1 MFAIKSAGMAVARQM
16 HAHGCTLMTDKKTLS
31 ALRFIHGN
39 DGLMLLAM
47 VTTWLGACIYAA
59 MSVGLLPTL
68 VVGATLMALGLLV
81 AVRSHGGLLSQTLLP
96 ALAMVMT
103 ALLIQA
109 DQGNPVAHFSIFAML
124 GATVVYRSVISPLVA
139 ATTTAVHHVLFN
151 FLQGLAWFQVWGWVP
166 RCFPEPSWWLVVEHS
181 LYVVAETVVLV
192 ILAYRAARDFSV
204 AEMIGDIATHIAA
217 DGEYVDLDLRGF
229 SGTSEPRARR
239 LLGALQQIGDLV
251 HEVNRGGASILTAA
265 RQIAQGNDELSQRT
279 MDQASSLERTA
290 ASMEE
295 MTATVKQNADNAHQ
309 AERLVQQVR
318 EQANIGGSVVAEAVQ
333 AMQAID
339 ESSRQ
344 IADILGVIDE
354 IAFQT
359 NLLALN
365 AAVEAARA
373 GEHGRGFA
381 VVASEVRVLAQRSAS
396 SARQIKSLIANS
408 VERVQAGSERVNQ
421 SGRVLTNIVGEV
433 ARVAAVVAEIA
444 AANEEQAIGID
455 QVGRDVI
462 SIDRSTQQNAAL
474 VEEAA
479 AASRLLQEHAEAMQK
494 QVTIFKLGSQS

>member
-1 MFAIKSAGMAVARQM
+1 
-16 HAHGCTLMTDKKTLS
+16 MTGKKNLS
-31 ALRFIHGN
+31 ATDLIHGN

-47 VTTWLGACIYAA
+47 ATTWLGACIYAF
-59 MSVGLLPTL
+59 MGVGLVPTL
-68 VVGATLMALGLLV
+68 VVGAVLLALALLV
-81 AVRSHGGLLSQTLLP
+81 ALRSHAGLLSRTLLP

-109 DQGNPVAHFSIFAML
+109 DQGDPVTHFSIFAML
-124 GATVVYRSVISPLVA
+124 GATVVYRSVISPIVA
-139 ATTTAVHHVLFN
+139 AATIAVHHTLFN
-151 FLQGLAWFQVWGWVP
+151 FLQGLSWFQVWGWVP
-166 RCFPEPSWWLVVEHS
+166 WCFPEPSWWLVFEHA

-204 AEMIGDIATHIAA
+204 AEVIGDIAVHIAA
-217 DGEYVDLDLRGF
+217 DGQHVDLDLRDF
-229 SGTSEPRARR
+229 AKIREPRAQR
-239 LLGALQQIGDLV
+239 LLRALQQIGNLV
-251 HEVNRGGASILTAA
+251 REVDRGGTSILNAA
-265 RQIAQGNDELSQRT
+265 QQIALGNDDLSQRT
-279 MDQASSLERTA
+279 MEQASSLERTTV
-290 ASMEE
+290 SMEQ

-309 AERLVQQVR
+309 AEHLVQQVR
-318 EQANIGGSVVAEAVQ
+318 EQAINGGTVVAEAVQ

-381 VVASEVRVLAQRSAS
+381 VVAAEVRVLAQRSAS
-396 SARQIKSLIANS
+396 SAREIKTLIANS
-408 VERVQAGSERVNQ
+408 VERVHAGSERVNQ
-421 SGRVLTNIVGEV
+421 SGRVLTDIVGGV
-433 ARVAAVVAEIA
+433 VRMATVVADIA
-444 AANEEQAIGID
+444 AASEEQSAGVD
-455 QVGRDVI
+455 QVGRAVI

-479 AASRLLQEHAEAMQK
+479 AASRLLQERAEAMQK
-494 QVTIFKLGSQS
+494 QVSIFRLGDQR